1 MKSHKMNTADPTTEE
16 IKALILEKAIDRFVR
31 YGFGK
36 TTMVEIAKDCGMS
49 AGNLYRYFES
59 KFDIGVGV
67 ALQYISHAEQIL
79 KEVLQRPGLSPPQR
93 LEAFVVEKL
102 RFMHHHI
109 IEQPNAQDLV
119 NYILDERW
127 DLVEQHRDFQNTL
140 MAEILTEGNRTG
152 DFNVSDVVRAA
163 KAIYAMTTKF
173 RLPHFIKN
181 ETLKDLEQEAEG
193 VVALMIQGLK
203 GSSGG

>member
-1 MKSHKMNTADPTTEE
+1 MRHPKMIAGDPTAED
-16 IKALILEKAIDRFVR
+16 IKGLILEKAIDRFVQ

-36 TTMVEIAKDCGMS
+36 TTMVEIAKDCDMS

-67 ALQYISHAEQIL
+67 AQGYIAQAEQIL
-79 KEVLQRPGLSPPQR
+79 KDVMQRPGLQPGQR
-93 LEAFVVEKL
+93 LEAFVLEKL

-109 IEQPNAQDLV
+109 LEQPNAQDLV

-127 DLVEQHRDFQNTL
+127 DLVERHRDVQNGL
-140 MAEILTEGNRTG
+140 VSEILSEGNRSGEFKVG
-152 DFNVSDVVRAA
+152 DVAQTANV
-163 KAIYAMTTKF
+163 IYAMTTKF

-181 ETLKDLEQEAEG
+181 VTLEELEQEAKG
-193 VVALMIQGLK
+193 VVALMIHGLK
-203 GSSGG
+203 G

>member
-1 MKSHKMNTADPTTEE
+1 MRYSKMITGDPTAEE
-16 IKALILEKAIDRFVR
+16 IKELILEKAVGRFVR

-67 ALQYISHAEQIL
+67 AQGYISNAEQIL
-79 KEVLQRPGLSPPQR
+79 RDVLQQPSLKPAQR
-93 LEAFVVEKL
+93 LEAFILEKL
-102 RFMHHHI
+102 KFMHSHI
-109 IEQPNAQDLV
+109 VEQPNVQDLV

-127 DLVEQHRDFQNTL
+127 DLVERHRDVQNAL
-140 MAEILTEGNRTG
+140 MSDILSEGNRTG
-152 DFNVSDVVRAA
+152 EFNVADVAQTA
-163 KAIYAMTTKF
+163 NAIYAMTTKF

-181 ETLKDLEQEAEG
+181 ITLEELEQEAKS
-193 VVALMIQGLK
+193 VVALMIKGLK
-203 GSSGG
+203 G

>member
-1 MKSHKMNTADPTTEE
+1 MSPKMSASDPTAEE
-16 IKALILEKAIDRFVR
+16 IKSLILEKAIERFVR

-67 ALQYISHAEQIL
+67 AQIYISKAEQIL
-79 KEVLQRPGLSPPQR
+79 KDVLQRPNLQPTQR
-93 LEAFVVEKL
+93 LEVFILEKL
-102 RFMHHHI
+102 RFMHSHI
-109 IEQPNAQDLV
+109 IEQPNVQDLV

-127 DLVEQHRDFQNTL
+127 DLVEHHRDVQNSL
-140 MAEILTEGNRTG
+140 MSEILSEGNRAG
-152 DFNVSDVVRAA
+152 EFKIADVVQTANT
-163 KAIYAMTTKF
+163 IYAMTTKF

-181 ETLKDLEQEAEG
+181 ITLEELEQEAKAT
-193 VVALMIQGLK
+193 VALMIQGLK
-203 GSSGG
+203 G

>member
-1 MKSHKMNTADPTTEE
+1 MSAGDPTAED
-16 IKALILEKAIDRFVR
+16 IKALILKKAIDRFVQ

-36 TTMVEIAKDCGMS
+36 TTMVEIARDCGMS

-67 ALQYISHAEQIL
+67 AQGYIAQAEQIL
-79 KEVLQRPGLSPPQR
+79 KDVMQRPGLKPGRR
-93 LEAFVVEKL
+93 LEAFVLEKL
-102 RFMHHHI
+102 RFMHRHI
-109 IEQPNAQDLV
+109 IDQPNVQDLV

-127 DLVEQHRDFQNTL
+127 DLVESHREVQSSL
-140 MAEILTEGNRTG
+140 ISEVLSEGNRSG
-152 DFNVSDVVRAA
+152 EFKVADVGQTANI
-163 KAIYAMTTKF
+163 IYAMTTKF

-181 ETLKDLEQEAEG
+181 VTLEELEKEATG

-203 GSSGG
+203 G

>member
-1 MKSHKMNTADPTTEE
+1 MSTGDPIAED
-16 IKALILEKAIDRFVR
+16 IKGLILEKATDRFVR

-67 ALQYISHAEQIL
+67 AQQYISDAEQIL
-79 KEVLQRPGLSPPQR
+79 RDVLQRPGLKPARR
-93 LEAFVVEKL
+93 LEAFVLEKL
-102 RFMHHHI
+102 RFMHSHI
-109 IEQPNAQDLV
+109 IEQPNVQDLV

-127 DLVEQHRDFQNTL
+127 DLVEHHRDAQNAL
-140 MAEILTEGNRTG
+140 MSEILSEGNRAG
-152 DFNVSDVVRAA
+152 AFKVADVVLTANT
-163 KAIYAMTTKF
+163 IYAMTTKF

-181 ETLKDLEQEAEG
+181 VTLEELEQEAKG

-203 GSSGG
+203 G

>member
-1 MKSHKMNTADPTTEE
+1 MSISDPTIED
-16 IKALILEKAIDRFVR
+16 IRGLILEKAIGRFVR

-36 TTMVEIAKDCGMS
+36 TTMVEIAKDCSMS

-67 ALQYISHAEQIL
+67 AQGYIAQAEEIL
-79 KEVLQRPGLSPPQR
+79 RDVIQRPGLKPSQR
-93 LEAFVVEKL
+93 LEAFVLEKL
-102 RFMHHHI
+102 RFMHSHI
-109 IEQPNAQDLV
+109 LEQPNVQDLV

-127 DLVEQHRDFQNTL
+127 DLVERHRDVQNGF
-140 MAEILTEGNRTG
+140 MSKILSEGNRSG
-152 DFNVSDVVRAA
+152 EFKIANVDQAA
-163 KAIYAMTTKF
+163 NAIYAMTTKY

-181 ETLKDLEQEAEG
+181 VTLGELEQEARN

-203 GSSGG
+203 G